1 MMLNEVSATWGHSTV
16 VESDPADEVV
26 RDAIYVPF
34 RPDVFFDHDPKWGLY
49 GKDGRLISAGAYFR
63 GPTHH
68 LVGQSVST
76 EISAAGLDVVDEELV
91 YGGPV
96 VTFYGHFITAT
107 LARLWWLSRSS
118 TKRLRILWHSHADPD
133 ALFAHGYIRTM
144 LEALGLER
152 SDFVRFER
160 PTIIRRLWVPGPAME
175 EQSFIHR
182 TFSDLGNRVGK
193 ACGAEDETRGD
204 ATVYLSKTKLASGI
218 TRLRGEEIIEA
229 RMAQAGAEIVHPQ
242 DLSLKDQIRLF
253 ARARTVV
260 GTVGSA
266 FHTILFVRT
275 PPRVIGLT
283 GTNLVNAN
291 YSLIDNVKATKPLYV
306 YPEISAT
313 AIRDEGGFAS
323 TWIIEDMETVAQ
335 QLTSYI

>member
-49 GKDGRLISAGAYFR
+49 GKDGRLISAGAY
-63 GPTHH
+63 
-68 LVGQSVST
+68 
-76 EISAAGLDVVDEELV
+76 
-91 YGGPV
+91 
-96 VTFYGHFITAT
+96 
-107 LARLWWLSRSS
+107 
-118 TKRLRILWHSHADPD
+118 
-133 ALFAHGYIRTM
+133 
-144 LEALGLER
+144 
-152 SDFVRFER
+152 
-160 PTIIRRLWVPGPAME
+160 
-175 EQSFIHR
+175 
-182 TFSDLGNRVGK
+182 
-193 ACGAEDETRGD
+193 
-204 ATVYLSKTKLASGI
+204 I

-253 ARARTVV
+253 ARAKTVV